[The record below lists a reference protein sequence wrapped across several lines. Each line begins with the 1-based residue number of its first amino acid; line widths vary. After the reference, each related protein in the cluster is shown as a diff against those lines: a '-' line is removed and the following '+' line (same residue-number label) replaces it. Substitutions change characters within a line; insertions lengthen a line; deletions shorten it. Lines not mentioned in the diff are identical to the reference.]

1 MRIVIVGEHA
11 VYRDGLQS
19 LLEAESDLR
28 VVGQAADCSQAA
40 GLARRCRPD
49 ILLAD
54 FLTPTPQLSQEL
66 HALTAAFPTARIVVL
81 TLGFQKSQVAEAL
94 RFGVRG
100 IVLKNV
106 TADVLFKSIRIVAAG
121 EYWIE
126 RDVLA
131 DLVHDSAASST
142 ADARRWT
149 RPPLTDRERQIISLL
164 VTGRPNKEIADKC
177 GIRERTVKH
186 HLTNVFDKLGV
197 SSRLELVLLA
207 LHERLVDPDGGDRP
221 SSALI

>member
-1 MRIVIVGEHA
+1 M
-11 VYRDGLQS
+11 
-19 LLEAESDLR
+19 
-28 VVGQAADCSQAA
+28 
-40 GLARRCRPD
+40 
-49 ILLAD
+49 
-54 FLTPTPQLSQEL
+54 
-66 HALTAAFPTARIVVL
+66 
-81 TLGFQKSQVAEAL
+81 
-94 RFGVRG
+94 
-100 IVLKNV
+100 LKNV

-142 ADARRWT
+142 ADARQWT
-149 RPPLTDRERQIISLL
+149 RPSLTDRERQIISLL